1 MFNVQHFC
9 SLDARCS
16 QKTTHFALIFHLQL
30 SIIHFQ
36 FSILDVHAADE
47 VAGDDVDGG
56 GFRVGGMCDVIT
68 DATYEAAALHYD
80 VDVGGYKEL
89 DAAAEGVDV
98 DFFVLSNDGLTQV
111 HADAAA
117 EGIETGTVEGLAAID
132 VLVAAVVN
140 RAADA
145 FAVFTNGQRALE
157 PLVGVTAVAVDN
169 QIHTHVEHHEDAE
182 ISCPGLLGYLCK
194 PIPMDNAPD
203 GRQLQQTGYD
213 ENNSD
218 NRSWFHN
225 FLDLKLAAK
234 VRRNVNPSKFLG

>member
-1 MFNVQHFC
+1 M
-9 SLDARCS
+9 
-16 QKTTHFALIFHLQL
+16 
-30 SIIHFQ
+30 
-36 FSILDVHAADE
+36 
-47 VAGDDVDGG
+47 DGG
-56 GFRVGGMCDVIT
+56 GFRVGGMCGMIA
-68 DATYEAAALHYD
+68 DAADKAAALHYD
-80 VDVGGYKEL
+80 VDVGGHEEL
-89 DAAAEGVDV
+89 DAAEEGVDV
-98 DFFVLSNDGLTQV
+98 DFLVLGDNGLAQI

-117 EGIETGTVEGLAAID
+117 EGIETGSVERLTTID

-140 RAADA
+140 GTTDA
-145 FAVFTNGQRALE
+145 FAVFTNGKRAPE
-157 PLVGVTAVAVDN
+157 PLVGVAAVAVDD

-225 FLDLKLAAK
+225 FLDKNSLQRYGVMLIPPNFWDKQH
-234 VRRNVNPSKFLG
+234 VNVINGGIICRNVMNGLAV